1 MKRALS
7 IFVTIVFALT
17 IVTAAISANADGFDD
32 VINASALSS
41 IQDVINSSTDEIVA
55 ISIGNG
61 MVSKSIVGSST
72 MVLTAQ
78 PIEDS
83 EFVAWYT
90 SVSDLRNDKRYSE
103 ANPLRVDMKG
113 TQKYFYAYFKSPD
126 TTTSSSVSV
135 TIPTNITM
143 PSDITIPTRPSTNP
157 TSSPT
162 NPTNVTSTTTM
173 ASQITADSKM
183 VEDAYIVANEFSKS
197 LSKANTTTTKVTTT
211 AKATTKPSSKNKVK
225 KTSIKSLKGKKKGFK
240 VTWKKVASA
249 KGYQVKYSTSRYFFE
264 SLTYTKNVKK
274 ATTTSAT
281 VKNLRSGRTYFVKV
295 RTYKTVKGKKVY
307 SDWSKV
313 KTVTVK

>member
-1 MKRALS
+1 MKKALS
-7 IFVTIVFALT
+7 VFVTIVFALT
-17 IVTAAISANADGFDD
+17 VATAAISANADGFDD
-32 VINASALSS
+32 VINASVISS
-41 IQDVINSSTDEIVA
+41 VQDVINSSTDDIIPIA
-55 ISIGNG
+55 IGDGLVSRSISGKDTIIL
-61 MVSKSIVGSST
+61 S
-72 MVLTAQ
+72 AQ
-78 PIEDS
+78 PNEGS

-90 SVSDLRNDKRYSE
+90 SMSNLRNDKRYSE
-103 ANPLRVDMKG
+103 ANTIKVKMNSA
-113 TQKYFYAYFKSPD
+113 QKYYYAYFKNTQS
-126 TTTSSSVSV
+126 TSSVSISV
-135 TIPTNITM
+135 TM

-162 NPTNVTSTTTM
+162 NPTNVTSTTTT

-183 VEDAYIVANEFSKS
+183 VEDAYIVANEFSKC
-197 LSKANTTTTKVTTT
+197 LSKANTTTTKAATT
-211 AKATTKPSSKNKVK
+211 AKATTKPSKKNNVK
-225 KTSIKSLKGKKKGFK
+225 KTSIKSVKGKKKGFK

-307 SDWSKV
+307 SDWSKI

>member
-1 MKRALS
+1 MKKALS
-7 IFVTIVFALT
+7 VFVTIVFALT
-17 IVTAAISANADGFDD
+17 VATAAISANADGFDD
-32 VINASALSS
+32 VINASVISS
-41 IQDVINSSTDEIVA
+41 VQDVINSSTDEIVA

-90 SVSDLRNDKRYSE
+90 SMSNLRNDKRYSE
-103 ANPLRVDMKG
+103 ANPLKVDMKG

-126 TTTSSSVSV
+126 TTSSVSISV
-135 TIPTNITM
+135 TM

-157 TSSPT
+157 ISSST
-162 NPTNVTSTTTM
+162 NPTNVTSTTAT

-197 LSKANTTTTKVTTT
+197 LSKANTTTTKAATT
-211 AKATTKPSSKNKVK
+211 AKATTKPSKKNNVK
-225 KTSIKSLKGKKKGFK
+225 KTSIKSVKGKKKGFK

-307 SDWSKV
+307 SDWSKI

>member
-1 MKRALS
+1 MKKALS
-7 IFVTIVFALT
+7 VFVTIVFALT
-17 IVTAAISANADGFDD
+17 VATAAISANADGFDD
-32 VINASALSS
+32 VINASVISS
-41 IQDVINSSTDEIVA
+41 VQDVINSSTDDIIPIA
-55 ISIGNG
+55 IGDGLVSRSISGKDTIIL
-61 MVSKSIVGSST
+61 S
-72 MVLTAQ
+72 AQ
-78 PIEDS
+78 PNEGS

-90 SVSDLRNDKRYSE
+90 SMSNLRNDKRYSE
-103 ANPLRVDMKG
+103 ANPLKVDMKG
-113 TQKYFYAYFKSPD
+113 TQKYFYAYFKSLD
-126 TTTSSSVSV
+126 TTSSVSISV
-135 TIPTNITM
+135 TM

-162 NPTNVTSTTTM
+162 NPTNVTSTTAT

-197 LSKANTTTTKVTTT
+197 LSKANTTTTKAATT
-211 AKATTKPSSKNKVK
+211 AKATTKPSKKNNVK
-225 KTSIKSLKGKKKGFK
+225 KTSIKSVKGKKKGFK

-307 SDWSKV
+307 SDWSKI

>member
-1 MKRALS
+1 MKKALS
-7 IFVTIVFALT
+7 VFVTIVFALT
-17 IVTAAISANADGFDD
+17 VATAAISANADGFDD
-32 VINASALSS
+32 VINASVISS
-41 IQDVINSSTDEIVA
+41 VQDVINSSTDDIIPIA
-55 ISIGNG
+55 IGDGLVSRSISGKDTIIL
-61 MVSKSIVGSST
+61 S
-72 MVLTAQ
+72 AQ
-78 PIEDS
+78 PNEGS

-90 SVSDLRNDKRYSE
+90 SMSNLRNDKRYSE
-103 ANPLRVDMKG
+103 ANPLKVDMKG

-126 TTTSSSVSV
+126 TTSSVSISV
-135 TIPTNITM
+135 TM

-162 NPTNVTSTTTM
+162 NPTNVTSTTTT

-197 LSKANTTTTKVTTT
+197 LSKANTTTTKAATT
-211 AKATTKPSSKNKVK
+211 AKATTKPSKKNNVK
-225 KTSIKSLKGKKKGFK
+225 KTSIKSVKGKKKGFK

-307 SDWSKV
+307 SDWSKI

>member
-1 MKRALS
+1 MKKALS
-7 IFVTIVFALT
+7 VFVTIVFALT
-17 IVTAAISANADGFDD
+17 VATAAISANADGFDD
-32 VINASALSS
+32 VINASVISS
-41 IQDVINSSTDEIVA
+41 VQDVINSSTDEIVA

-90 SVSDLRNDKRYSE
+90 SMSNLRNDKRYSE
-103 ANPLRVDMKG
+103 ANPLKVDMKG
-113 TQKYFYAYFKSPD
+113 TQKYYYAYFKNTQS
-126 TTTSSSVSV
+126 TSSVSISV
-135 TIPTNITM
+135 TM

-162 NPTNVTSTTTM
+162 NPTNVTSTTTT

-197 LSKANTTTTKVTTT
+197 LSKANTTTTKVATT
-211 AKATTKPSSKNKVK
+211 AKATTKPSKKNNVK
-225 KTSIKSLKGKKKGFK
+225 KTSIKSVKGKKKGFK

-307 SDWSKV
+307 SDWSKI

>member
-1 MKRALS
+1 MKKALS
-7 IFVTIVFALT
+7 VFVTIVFALT
-17 IVTAAISANADGFDD
+17 VATAAISANADGFDD
-32 VINASALSS
+32 VINASVISS
-41 IQDVINSSTDEIVA
+41 VQDVINSSTDDIIPIA
-55 ISIGNG
+55 IGDGLVSRSISGKDTIIL
-61 MVSKSIVGSST
+61 S
-72 MVLTAQ
+72 AQ
-78 PIEDS
+78 PNEGS

-90 SVSDLRNDKRYSE
+90 SMSNLRNDKRYSE
-103 ANPLRVDMKG
+103 ANTIKVKMNSA
-113 TQKYFYAYFKSPD
+113 QKYYYAYFKNTQS
-126 TTTSSSVSV
+126 TSSVSISV
-135 TIPTNITM
+135 TM

-162 NPTNVTSTTTM
+162 NPTNVTSTTTT

-197 LSKANTTTTKVTTT
+197 LSKANTTTTKAATT
-211 AKATTKPSSKNKVK
+211 AKATTKPSKKNNVK
-225 KTSIKSLKGKKKGFK
+225 KTSIKSVKGKKKGFK
-240 VTWKKVASA
+240 ITWKKVASA

-307 SDWSKV
+307 SDWSKI

>member
-1 MKRALS
+1 MKKALS
-7 IFVTIVFALT
+7 VFVTIVFALT
-17 IVTAAISANADGFDD
+17 VATAAISANADGFDD
-32 VINASALSS
+32 VINASVISS
-41 IQDVINSSTDEIVA
+41 VQDVINSSTDDIIPIA
-55 ISIGNG
+55 IGDGLVSRSISGKDTIIL
-61 MVSKSIVGSST
+61 S
-72 MVLTAQ
+72 AQ
-78 PIEDS
+78 PNEGR

-90 SVSDLRNDKRYSE
+90 SMSNLRNDKRYSE
-103 ANPLRVDMKG
+103 ANPLKVDMKG

-126 TTTSSSVSV
+126 TTSSVSISV
-135 TIPTNITM
+135 TM

-157 TSSPT
+157 TSSST
-162 NPTNVTSTTTM
+162 NPTNVTSTTAT

-197 LSKANTTTTKVTTT
+197 LSKANTTTTKAATT
-211 AKATTKPSSKNKVK
+211 AKATTKPSKKNNVK
-225 KTSIKSLKGKKKGFK
+225 KTSIKSVKGKKKGFK

-307 SDWSKV
+307 SDWSKI

>member
-1 MKRALS
+1 MKKALS

-17 IVTAAISANADGFDD
+17 MVTAAISANADGLGD

-41 IQDVINSSTDEIVA
+41 IQDVINSSTDDIIPIAIGDGIVSR
-55 ISIGNG
+55 SITGKDTIIL
-61 MVSKSIVGSST
+61 S
-72 MVLTAQ
+72 AQ
-78 PIEDS
+78 PNEGS

-90 SVSDLRNDKRYSE
+90 SVSDLRNDKRFSE
-103 ANPLRVDMKG
+103 ANPLKVKMNS
-113 TQKYFYAYFKSPD
+113 TQKYYYAYFKSTD
-126 TTTSSSVSV
+126 TTSSSSVSV
-135 TIPTNITM
+135 SITI

-162 NPTNVTSTTTM
+162 NPTNITSTTTT

-197 LSKANTTTTKVTTT
+197 LSKANDTTTTKAATTT
-211 AKATTKPSSKNKVK
+211 KATTKATNKNKPK
-225 KTSIKSLKGKKKGFK
+225 KTSIKSVKGKKKGFK
-240 VTWKKVASA
+240 VTWKKVPSA

-281 VKNLRSGRTYFVKV
+281 VKNLRRGRTYFVKV